1 MTSSDLSHPAISAA
15 LSAAATLL
23 GMEVVFIG
31 GVTEESFT
39 FERVLGEWAGLKE
52 GRREA
57 RADSICGLMLAG
69 GPVATS
75 DAASDACYRASPA
88 RTELGIRS
96 YVGVPILDTDG
107 NLVGTLCGIDRGE
120 VEVGENAFAVLTEL
134 AGIVA
139 AHLAPAAGDPTII
152 RRTPQ
157 GWQVADA
164 ESTDLTSAMVL
175 ADMLAGDLDAGG
187 RPPRPQGDLDEV
199 GQLRLS
205 VTQLEHALV
214 ARVVVEQAI
223 GVLAER
229 QRLAP
234 RASFERLRK
243 AARSRGRRVQDLA
256 REVVASAGDS
266 SVPLPPELAGR
277 R

>member
-1 MTSSDLSHPAISAA
+1 MTSSDLSHPAIAAA

-23 GMEVVFIG
+23 DMEVVFIG
-31 GVTEESFT
+31 GLTADSFT
-39 FERVLGEWAGLKE
+39 FERVHGEWAGLAE
-52 GRREA
+52 GRREP
-57 RADSICGLMLAG
+57 RADSMCGLMLAG
-69 GPVATS
+69 GPVSTS
-75 DAASDACYRASPA
+75 DAASDPSYRSCPFRA
-88 RTELGIRS
+88 ELGIRS
-96 YVGVPILDTDG
+96 YVGVPILDAGG
-107 NLVGTLCGIDRGE
+107 NLMGTLCGIDRGE
-120 VEVGENAFAVLTEL
+120 VEVGDDTLAVLTEL

-139 AHLAPAAGDPTII
+139 AHLEPAPGDTTVI

-164 ESTDLTSAMVL
+164 AATDLTSAMVL
-175 ADMLAGDLDAGG
+175 ADLLAGDLDGGG

-199 GQLRLS
+199 AQLRLS

-234 RASFERLRK
+234 RASFERLRR
-243 AARSRGRRVQDLA
+243 AARSRGRRVHDLA

-266 SVPLPPELAGR
+266 AVPLPPELAGR